1 MPRDGRRSFIGALT
15 GMALGASRRAEPQAP
30 AKVTMDEAGE
40 RRQRLGKV
48 LRELNDNA
56 GLGIAPDD
64 IERAEAYATGAILE
78 TEAKLRP
85 IRLDDALDVP
95 IVFRARRRP

>member
-1 MPRDGRRSFIGALT
+1 MPRDGRRSFIGILT
-15 GMALGASRRAEPQAP
+15 GLVLGVARWAEPQAP
-30 AKVTMDEAGE
+30 AKVSMDEAGE
-40 RRQRLGKV
+40 RRQRLGKL
-48 LRELNDNA
+48 LRELNETA
-56 GLGIAPDD
+56 GLGVAPDD

-85 IRLDDALDVP
+85 LRLDDALDVP